1 MTTGVLYI
9 HSAPRALAPHI
20 EWAAGGVLGVPARIR
35 WEDQPMGR
43 GLVRGEL
50 PWRGRDE
57 TGARLV
63 SAIRGWDDVRY
74 EVVQEATAQ
83 SDGARWS
90 CTPEL
95 GIHHAAT
102 DRAGNIVLTE
112 DHVRGCMERA
122 AASRD
127 PRALQRELSVALGEP
142 WDEDLE
148 LYRHAAE
155 DAPTRWLR
163 AI

>member
-1 MTTGVLYI
+1 MTQGVLYI

-35 WEDQPMGR
+35 WEEQPIAR
-43 GLVRGEL
+43 GLLRGEL
-50 PWRGRDE
+50 TWGGRDDI
-57 TGARLV
+57 GARLV
-63 SAIRGWDDVRY
+63 SALRGMPDVRF
-74 EVVQEATAQ
+74 EVAQEPSAR

-90 CTPEL
+90 CTPDL

-122 AASRD
+122 GAD
-127 PRALQRELSVALGEP
+127 PLRLARELEIALGQP
-142 WDEDLE
+142 WDDELE
-148 LYRHAAE
+148 IYRHAGE
-155 DAPTRWLR
+155 CSPVRLLHR
-163 AI
+163 VG